1 MELLMEVEMQ
11 MDVDEDVDVD
21 EDEDEHWEMAIE
33 AFRGGTFV
41 ATAFNLRFLCDFC
54 CSSGHN
60 NDDRFR
66 GALHFLISKN
76 SFMFTHSKN
85 GKRELLLLYIK
96 EYSIS
101 YIY

>member
-11 MDVDEDVDVD
+11 MDVDEDVDVNVDAD
-21 EDEDEHWEMAIE
+21 EDWEMAIE

-66 GALHFLISKN
+66 AALHFLILKK
-76 SFMFTHSKN
+76 FIHVHPF
-85 GKRELLLLYIK
+85 
-96 EYSIS
+96 
-101 YIY
+101 